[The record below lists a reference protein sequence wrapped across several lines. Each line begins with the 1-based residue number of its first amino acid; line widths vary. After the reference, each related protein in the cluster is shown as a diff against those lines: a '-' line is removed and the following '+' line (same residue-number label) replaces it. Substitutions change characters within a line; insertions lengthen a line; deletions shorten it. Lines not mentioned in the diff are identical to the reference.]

1 MRKTNLKTKKIIN
14 ISLTLFVILLVIF
27 SGPASAVKVTM
38 TAPTGQHYSDQTV
51 TFTVDIDFQTGDRI
65 PIDNISI
72 TDLPKGDLSFRP
84 DGTKISGDAG
94 YTVTKIASA
103 DYGYGYGYGYD
114 QNTVPG
120 YGYDFGYGYGYGYDP
135 INHKFRYEIKI
146 SGLTLGTHSGT
157 ANTKVNT
164 GDTNKPS
171 FSSSQSYSFEIISR
185 PGSPS
190 GRGRRGGS
198 GGGGGGSSENWNN
211 IDYSILARAYFSEGK
226 LATFNFGSGTIN
238 SIELLSKGNY
248 GLIFARVE
256 GLNGPSGSI
265 PTGNIPEG
273 DILEYININVG
284 NDGWSD
290 GKVSDIVINFN
301 IPVGLFED
309 SPTIIMYRFQNGEWQ
324 PLVTTYNGIEDGYYQ
339 FSVQTPGLSSFAI
352 VIPHVSTDVEISQT
366 TSDTDSTDVEISDGT
381 ESKTATKKGLPGFEI
396 LVGIVGILLA
406 AYARK
411 K

>member
-1 MRKTNLKTKKIIN
+1 MRKPNINTKKIIN

-38 TAPTGQHYSDQTV
+38 TAPTGRHYSDQTV

-72 TDLPKGDLSFRP
+72 TDLPKGDLSFQP

-114 QNTVPG
+114 FGYG

-157 ANTKVNT
+157 ANIKVNT

-185 PGSPS
+185 PRSSS
-190 GRGRRGGS
+190 GRGSS
-198 GGGGGGSSENWNN
+198 GGIGSSEDWNN
-211 IDYSILARAYFSEGK
+211 IDYSVLARAYLSEGK
-226 LATFNFGSGTIN
+226 LTTFNFGSGTIN
-238 SIELLSKGNY
+238 SIELISKGNY
-248 GLIFARVE
+248 GLIFTRVE

-265 PTGNIPEG
+265 PTSNIPEG

-301 IPVGLFED
+301 IPVGLFENP
-309 SPTIIMYRFQNGEWQ
+309 PTIIMYRFHDGEWQ

-352 VIPHVSTDVEISQT
+352 VIPHVSTDVEISQP

-381 ESKTATKKGLPGFEI
+381 ESQTTTKKGIPGFEI
-396 LVGIVGILLA
+396 LVGVVGILLA